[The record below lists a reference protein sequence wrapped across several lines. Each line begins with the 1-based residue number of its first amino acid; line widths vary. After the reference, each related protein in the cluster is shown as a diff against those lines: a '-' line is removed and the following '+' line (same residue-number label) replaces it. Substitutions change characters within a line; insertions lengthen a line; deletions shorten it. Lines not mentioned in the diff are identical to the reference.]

1 MTSVDLNE
9 EGMFFKHNSWSSSIF
24 HFLELTECPPN
35 LPIDIKFWI
44 HTHTDEQN
52 MATARLIES
61 LFLENFHMG
70 IEETN
75 ILFDIWTGNASYA
88 PIHHTMA
95 EKYKPRDHKKHKV
108 CHFEQVT
115 FNINKAVISV
125 V

>member
-1 MTSVDLNE
+1 
-9 EGMFFKHNSWSSSIF
+9 
-24 HFLELTECPPN
+24 
-35 LPIDIKFWI
+35 
-44 HTHTDEQN
+44 

-95 EKYKPRDHKKHKV
+95 EKYKPRDPKKHKV
-108 CHFEQVT
+108 RYLKPVACY
-115 FNINKAVISV
+115 INKTVISV

>member
-1 MTSVDLNE
+1 M
-9 EGMFFKHNSWSSSIF
+9 
-24 HFLELTECPPN
+24 TECPPN

-95 EKYKPRDHKKHKV
+95 EKYKPRDPKKHKV
-108 CHFEQVT
+108 
-115 FNINKAVISV
+115 FNQKINQSVISKTCSMKV
-125 V
+125 YFSCTISG

>member
-1 MTSVDLNE
+1 
-9 EGMFFKHNSWSSSIF
+9 
-24 HFLELTECPPN
+24 
-35 LPIDIKFWI
+35 
-44 HTHTDEQN
+44 

-95 EKYKPRDHKKHKV
+95 EKYKPRDPKKHKV
-108 CHFEQVT
+108 LNQS
-115 FNINKAVISV
+115 INQSVISKPVPRKSILV
-125 V
+125 VQYLDR

>member
-1 MTSVDLNE
+1 MKKVCFSSGHFRSSKV
-9 EGMFFKHNSWSSSIF
+9 NS
-24 HFLELTECPPN
+24 ELTECPPN

-95 EKYKPRDHKKHKV
+95 EKYKPRDPKKHKV
-108 CHFEQVT
+108 CHSDR
-115 FNINKAVISV
+115 I
-125 V
+125 